1 MICAPLPPSP
11 GTEPDTVPPSE
22 NHDSADSPIPGGE
35 LTVAGGSY
43 STLGGFWADSRKRLK
58 SKIWFRMT
66 TRNVPGEDGDGSPKG
81 RKRDEVTE
89 HKRRELI
96 CRTLRVRGGEV

>member
-1 MICAPLPPSP
+1 MLTQGQRDLRSSSSLS

-43 STLGGFWADSRKRLK
+43 SHSRGLWADSREEV
-58 SKIWFRMT
+58 KI
-66 TRNVPGEDGDGSPKG
+66 
-81 RKRDEVTE
+81 
-89 HKRRELI
+89 
-96 CRTLRVRGGEV
+96 